1 MKTDNRLL
9 VAASILSADFA
20 RLGEEVKE
28 VSSAGADFIHI
39 DVMDGNF
46 VPNITIGPLVVD
58 SIRKYTDKIFDTH
71 LMIKHP
77 ENFIAEF
84 SKAGSDIITVHYEAT
99 NHLHRLITEIKN
111 LGKKCG
117 VSINPAT
124 PVSFLEEI
132 ICDIDLVLIMSVNP
146 GFGGQKFISSSVEK
160 IKKVKQLI
168 VSKGSSALIEIDG
181 GINSDNAK
189 LLKDAG
195 CDIVVAG
202 SYIFKGEYKK
212 QIESL
217 KI

>member
-20 RLGEEVKE
+20 KLGEEVKE
-28 VSSAGADFIHI
+28 VCSAGADFIHI
-39 DVMDGNF
+39 DVMDGDF
-46 VPNITIGPLVVD
+46 VPNITIGPLVIN

-84 SKAGSDIITVHYEAT
+84 SKAGSDIITVH
-99 NHLHRLITEIKN
+99 RLITEIKN

-124 PVSFLEEI
+124 PVSVLEEI

-146 GFGGQKFISSSVEK
+146 GFGGQKFISSSIEK

-168 VSKGSSALIEIDG
+168 VSKGSSVLIEIDG
-181 GINSDNAK
+181 GINGDNAK

-212 QIESL
+212 QIDSL